1 MTSAPST
8 TEQENIMESEH
19 KLGGQRS
26 LTVVSG
32 PLAGY
37 AAGFRQALIAQG
49 YARRTIGDQMSM
61 MAHLSRWLEAGGLD
75 VTALQSAAEID
86 RFFAERRAGGYRT
99 RVSRGALSGL
109 FGFLSDHEIIGAP
122 AEPATGPVGR
132 LLAEYRLY
140 LRDERGAAPG
150 TIRGFTACATMF
162 LQSAVAPGR
171 QPGEALSGLSAADIT
186 RFVARWARSRSH
198 AYSKSMVSALRS
210 LMRFLHVA
218 GYIPRP
224 LDTAVPSVPGWQA
237 VRRPHRVSGREITAI
252 LAACDRESARGR
264 RDYAILMLL
273 ARLGLRAAEV
283 AAIRLGDIDWRQG
296 VLTVRGK
303 GSALDELPVPAD
315 VGAAMADYVRRGRPR
330 TSSRLLF
337 VSVRAPFAGL
347 SPESVGSAVKRACEQ
362 AGLTGFGPHRLR
374 HAVACQ
380 LQRDGASLE
389 EIGQLLRQRDPRT
402 TARYATV
409 DAAALTAL
417 ARPCPEGSAR

>member
-1 MTSAPST
+1 
-8 TEQENIMESEH
+8 
-19 KLGGQRS
+19 
-26 LTVVSG
+26 
-32 PLAGY
+32 
-37 AAGFRQALIAQG
+37 
-49 YARRTIGDQMSM
+49 MSM
-61 MAHLSRWLEAGGLD
+61 MAHLSRWLETGGLD
-75 VTALQSAAEID
+75 VKALQSAAEID
-86 RFFAERRAGGYRT
+86 RFFAERRAGGHRT

-109 FGFLSDHEIIGAP
+109 LGFLSDHEIIGAP
-122 AEPATGPVGR
+122 AKPATGPVGR

-273 ARLGLRAAEV
+273 ARLGLRAAGTLASPLQ
-283 AAIRLGDIDWRQG
+283 AATFQALLGLEAVTG
-296 VLTVRGK
+296 L
-303 GSALDELPVPAD
+303 
-315 VGAAMADYVRRGRPR
+315 RP
-330 TSSRLLF
+330 
-337 VSVRAPFAGL
+337 G
-347 SPESVGSAVKRACEQ
+347 E
-362 AGLTGFGPHRLR
+362 
-374 HAVACQ
+374 
-380 LQRDGASLE
+380 
-389 EIGQLLRQRDPRT
+389 
-402 TARYATV
+402 
-409 DAAALTAL
+409 AAALDASDVDLDAAVVTVHGKYDRTRLVPLRAQV
-417 ARPCPEGSAR
+417 RDDRGGSPSFS

>member
-1 MTSAPST
+1 
-8 TEQENIMESEH
+8 MESEH

-26 LTVVSG
+26 LTVVCG

-75 VTALQSAAEID
+75 VKALQSAAEID

-150 TIRGFTACATMF
+150 TICGFTACAAMF

-171 QPGEALSGLSAADIT
+171 QPGEALSGPSAADIT

-198 AYSKSMVSALRS
+198 AYSRSMVSALRS

-224 LDTAVPSVPGWQA
+224 LAPRSRRSRAGRRSA
-237 VRRPHRVSGREITAI
+237 VRTVCPAGKSRPSWPLATAR
-252 LAACDRESARGR
+252 AHAGAVTTPSSCCWRGW
-264 RDYAILMLL
+264 DC
-273 ARLGLRAAEV
+273 
-283 AAIRLGDIDWRQG
+283 
-296 VLTVRGK
+296 
-303 GSALDELPVPAD
+303 
-315 VGAAMADYVRRGRPR
+315 GRPR
-330 TSSRLLF
+330 WPPS
-337 VSVRAPFAGL
+337 
-347 SPESVGSAVKRACEQ
+347 GSATS
-362 AGLTGFGPHRLR
+362 TGGRG
-374 HAVACQ
+374 C
-380 LQRDGASLE
+380 
-389 EIGQLLRQRDPRT
+389 
-402 TARYATV
+402 
-409 DAAALTAL
+409 
-417 ARPCPEGSAR
+417 